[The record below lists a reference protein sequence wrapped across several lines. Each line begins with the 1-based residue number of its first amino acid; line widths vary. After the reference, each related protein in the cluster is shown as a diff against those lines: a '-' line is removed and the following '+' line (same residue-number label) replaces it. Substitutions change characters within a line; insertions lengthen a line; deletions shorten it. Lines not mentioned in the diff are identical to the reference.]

1 MKRLFKKFT
10 AFILVLIMIFMIIP
24 LSTFTAS
31 AANVINS
38 AKDPEELIGRGFN
51 AINGKYSNGSMILS
65 NMWLVPD
72 KTYVFIQ
79 SIKSTTGASYSSNTI
94 EKMMSKFGS
103 SISKSTGASVPLDIL
118 KLDVETKFSFKMS
131 HEKEEIQSFSY
142 FTTFIDRVTNNYKL
156 DTSNG
161 KYVLSD
167 EFLSRLNEIRN
178 AIGTE
183 KEKETIISFFN
194 EFGTHMLTEYQSG
207 GRIQISKTAW
217 SKTKQDNWNTDMTE
231 KFSANVEIGDANAS
245 SALEA
250 QQTWDKMV
258 ADKSE
263 NISCEFTTTG
273 GSGVQFV
280 TLDENNKAISI
291 DTNKIDSWISSVDE
305 NAIMIPETTQ
315 WIAVWNVIPDKE
327 EYAAVRQILYNYYM
341 EETRGHVN
349 EFFAKYN
356 NYSSDYSF
364 ANIVYTNK
372 NGYVSV
378 LDKTDSNTPIDV
390 DYGSVISINLS
401 KKYGENV
408 DVTYSITGL
417 DGSAKEQIVC
427 DKDGTVY
434 IKGKRGLKVGQVFS
448 IDVFVNGMNVQSQKF
463 KIAEEGSA
471 TYGLTNGYGTPERP
485 YLIETAEDLRKL
497 SGKTLSENYML
508 VNNIDLG
515 GYDWKQIRLE
525 STEAVFDG
533 NGYAV
538 YNFICTNMVY
548 DDIGFFGINRGT
560 IKNLQLGIVNNKYI
574 NDGTHYSFTVTK
586 SITQGKETDKY
597 LLIGALVGHNA
608 GTVENCKIV
617 NGSVYG
623 QIILTIEGEF
633 DKGAFSGQGNNL
645 LEGYAEVGGLVGFN
659 NAIGKILNCS
669 VESCYV
675 TGKITQQS
683 NTGADGALYFGG
695 IVGKSDGEIK
705 KCISKNNNL
714 LLRTEAYGW
723 KVLGTSISE
732 MRANTNDA
740 AVNIG
745 NIYGSISDCKYYNN
759 EKTVERPCNSQGNNV
774 GLGSFSGTGCEKYS
788 QNSSDLNIL
797 TYNRLEYNSNE
808 MKKTHV
814 IGEKLSLSGLTVYA
828 SDDEF
833 WKYEECK
840 NYKISGY
847 NSDILGEQTVTV
859 TGHGG
864 FTANFNVK
872 TVDGSSVKSIE
883 AATTKTDYFTNDEF
897 EEGTVIITAKLHDG
911 TDKIVTNGFNI
922 LGFNSNNAGI
932 CNITVEYHGAECNI
946 PLNIIEIEPVYL
958 EISHLPDNT
967 VYYTGHDFE
976 REGLIVNLVYNNGDK
991 EDVTENID
999 LTGFDNTANGV
1010 SEAQEITIKY
1020 GEFETSFNIVM
1031 RSNDVE
1037 NIVIS
1042 RLPDKTTYY
1051 VGDDKYDINV
1061 DGLELLVTYS
1071 SGDTSVVKY
1080 DKNNISVSGGDF
1092 KKPGKNELIVGY
1104 SGKTTSYI
1112 IDIESV
1118 EIESVSIYSEP
1129 QTKFYAGDTMN
1140 IDGLSIKC
1148 IYNNGSSK
1156 ILWYDSSNSNFK
1168 IRIDGYSYNE
1178 IPTISSTGMKNVT
1191 VYYEENGIRVFD
1203 TYTIDVLAVGIDEIQ
1218 IARYPLKTNYKTT
1231 DNLSTDGLEIK
1242 AIYNNGRSEDVSLE
1256 NCSYIY
1262 DFSSFGPSSVTVW
1275 YNGHYTVFS
1284 VNVQP
1289 PQYIEIISQP
1299 NKTEYEVGE
1308 TVDLSGLVV
1317 GAYYQDGTVSEIS
1330 DYEIDVPV
1338 LDKAGVKIVTI
1349 SYQGRTANISINVN
1363 EVDYTDKSH
1372 ISIGSKQARA
1382 GETVTIEL
1390 AMANVPEMSSMM
1402 MTDFVY
1408 DNTALE
1414 LVNGEWA
1421 VEGALADW
1429 DIDKGAVLV
1438 FSQNTDING
1447 VIFKL
1452 TFKVKDG
1459 AETGFYEIGLITQVK
1474 QTVNGN
1480 DILIDVGIIDGGIKI
1495 IDVILGDINEDGNV
1509 NSADVIHLLWYTF
1522 LPERYPITQ
1531 NADFNND
1538 GKISSAD
1545 VIYLLWHTFLPER
1558 YPLN

>member
-79 SIKSTTGASYSSNTI
+79 PIKSTTGASYSSNTI

-103 SISKSTGASVPLDIL
+103 SISKSTSASVPLDIL
-118 KLDVETKFSFKMS
+118 KLGVETKFSFKMS
-131 HEKEEIQSFSY
+131 HEKEKIQSFSY

-183 KEKETIISFFN
+183 KERETIISFFN

-217 SKTKQDNWNTDMTE
+217 SETKQDSWSTDMSE

-250 QQTWDKMV
+250 QQTWDKTV

-273 GSGVQFV
+273 GEGVQFV

-327 EYAAVRQILYNYYM
+327 EYAAVRQILYNYYI

-364 ANIVYTNK
+364 DNIVYTNK
-372 NGYVSV
+372 NGYVS
-378 LDKTDSNTPIDV
+378 LLNKTDGNTPIDV

-417 DGSAKEQIVC
+417 DGSAKEQVVC

-434 IKGKRGLKVGQVFS
+434 IKGKSGLKVSQTFDLHVY
-448 IDVFVNGMNVQSQKF
+448 INGVPLPYQKF
-463 KIAEEGSA
+463 KIAEEGST
-471 TYGLTNGYGTPERP
+471 TYGLANGYGTAERP
-485 YLIETAEDLRKL
+485 FLIETAEDLKKL
-497 SGKTLSENYML
+497 SGKTLSESYML
-508 VNNIDLG
+508 MNSIDLG
-515 GYDWKQIRLE
+515 GYNWSPTRLN
-525 STEAVFDG
+525 SGAVLDG
-533 NGYAV
+533 NGYAI
-538 YNFICTNMVY
+538 YNFSVTSRSI
-548 DDIGFFGINRGT
+548 DDVAFIGCNQGT
-560 IKNLQLGIVNNKYI
+560 VKNLQMGII
-574 NDGTHYSFTVTK
+574 NDTYPCDGEHYSFNVSYTRGQDKGLKEVTIWAGGIVAHNINNIQNCK
-586 SITQGKETDKY
+586 VVNGNIYAKLETNEDRTSPGKEGY
-597 LLIGALVGHNA
+597 IG
-608 GTVENCKIV
+608 I
-617 NGSVYG
+617 
-623 QIILTIEGEF
+623 
-633 DKGAFSGQGNNL
+633 
-645 LEGYAEVGGLVGFN
+645 
-659 NAIGKILNCS
+659 
-669 VESCYV
+669 
-675 TGKITQQS
+675 
-683 NTGADGALYFGG
+683 GG
-695 IVGKSDGEIK
+695 IVGCNNGGTIENCSVDNSYIFGDSYATGGADIGIYLGGISGKSQNGGVLKNLIVTNNKLRIYMWGRGFNKFIVEDNHSWMICNDNIDISSSGSAEN
-705 KCISKNNNL
+705 CIS
-714 LLRTEAYGW
+714 
-723 KVLGTSISE
+723 
-732 MRANTNDA
+732 
-740 AVNIG
+740 
-745 NIYGSISDCKYYNN
+745 YNN
-759 EKTVERPCNSQGNNV
+759 TPIIERVSGGYTKTSYLDE
-774 GLGSFSGTGCEKYS
+774 SFSGSNIIRASNKTELEKFEDTY
-788 QNSSDLNIL
+788 LNI
-797 TYNRLEYNSNE
+797 YSSNIINSDSI
-808 MKKTHV
+808 KKTY
-814 IGEKLSLSGLTVYA
+814 ILCEQLNLSSITVY
-828 SDDEF
+828 SGNDEF
-833 WKYEECK
+833 NKFEECK

-847 NSDILGEQTVTV
+847 NPDILGEQTVTI
-859 TGHGG
+859 TGYGG
-864 FTANFNVK
+864 FTANFNVQ

-883 AATTKTDYFTNDEF
+883 AVTTKTDYFTNDEF

-922 LGFNSNNAGI
+922 LDFNSNNPGI
-932 CNITVEYHGAECNI
+932 CNITVEYHGAECSI
-946 PLNIIEIEPVYL
+946 PVNIIEIEPVYL

-976 REGLIVNLVYNNGDK
+976 RKGLVVNLVYNNGDK
-991 EDVTENID
+991 EDVTENVD

-1031 RSNDVE
+1031 RSDDVE

-1042 RLPDKTTYY
+1042 KLPDKTTYY
-1051 VGDDKYDINV
+1051 VGDDKYDINA

-1071 SGDTSVVKY
+1071 SGDTSIVKY

-1092 KKPGKNELIVGY
+1092 SKPGKNELIVGY

-1129 QTKFYAGDTMN
+1129 QTKFYAGDTVN
-1140 IDGLSIKC
+1140 IDGLSVKC

-1156 ILWYDSSNSNFK
+1156 ILWYDNSNSNFK

-1231 DNLSTDGLEIK
+1231 DKLSTDGLEIK

-1330 DYEIDVPV
+1330 DYEIDAPV
-1338 LDKAGVKIVTI
+1338 LNEAGVKIVTI

-1363 EVDYTDKSH
+1363 EVDYTDKPH
-1372 ISIGSKQARA
+1372 ISIGSKQTRA

-1390 AMANVPEMSSMM
+1390 TMANVPEMSSMM

-1408 DNTALE
+1408 DNTVLE

-1459 AETGFYEIGLITQVK
+1459 AETGFYEIGFITQVK

-1495 IDVILGDINEDGNV
+1495 IDVIPGDINEDGNV

-1538 GKISSAD
+1538 GKINSAD